1 MAAHDNALAPQFV
14 GQRISGPA
22 SSPCRIT
29 EPARLTTPN
38 AIKPL
43 TVDLTPQLNVAA
55 PHRYEQVHSMQIR
68 CKDGRQLS
76 AELYPHQT
84 ETRRGVLI
92 INSATGVPQTFYRH
106 FARHFAERGF
116 AVLTWDA
123 RGIGASQQGPAK
135 HDKARMRDWGQ
146 LDLEAVLHAAVT
158 ELQVPWAQITLL
170 GHSSGGHLSGLA
182 PALQQVPRLIL
193 LASGTCTWRLYPRR
207 HWAYFLSV
215 WYLLTPLLLRSF
227 GYLPARLGV
236 GHDLPAAVAWDWR
249 NWSTAKDYLFS
260 DPHLDTQGYRD
271 YRGKIVA
278 LSFSDDSAFAPAA
291 TVRDLLAHFPA
302 AEREHQQVHPAA
314 HGLKSIGHFS
324 FFNSRNQALWALV
337 ERYLPSH

>member
-1 MAAHDNALAPQFV
+1 MATN
-14 GQRISGPA
+14 S
-22 SSPCRIT
+22 
-29 EPARLTTPN
+29 
-38 AIKPL
+38 AIKAL
-43 TVDLTPQLNVAA
+43 TVDQAPQLNVAA
-55 PHRYEQVHSMQIR
+55 SHRYEQVHIMQIR

-76 AELYPHQT
+76 ASLFRHQT
-84 ETRRGVLI
+84 KIRRGVLV

-106 FARHFAERGF
+106 FANHFARQGF
-116 AVLTWDA
+116 DVLTWDA

-135 HDKARMRDWGQ
+135 HDNARMRDWGQ
-146 LDLEAVLHAAVT
+146 LDLDAVLRSVVT
-158 ELQVPWAQITLL
+158 ELQVPWEQVTLL

-193 LASGTCTWRLYPRR
+193 LASGTCTWRLYPRQ
-207 HWAYFLSV
+207 HWAYFLTAWFV
-215 WYLLTPLLLRSF
+215 FIPLMLRGL

-236 GHDLPAAVAWDWR
+236 GHDLPAGVAWDWR
-249 NWSTAKDYLFS
+249 NWSTSKDYLFC

-271 YRGKIVA
+271 YAGKIVA

-302 AEREHQQVHPAA
+302 AERQHHEIHPAT

-324 FFNSRNQALWALV
+324 FFNSRNQGLWSLLD
-337 ERYLPSH
+337 EYLPSN